1 MTTVEMHNA
10 PILHGKVGT
19 RGRITGSYV
28 GGFVVYVPKERKTLH
43 LPFSNIDGWYVVGS
57 PRRRK

>member
-1 MTTVEMHNA
+1 MHNA